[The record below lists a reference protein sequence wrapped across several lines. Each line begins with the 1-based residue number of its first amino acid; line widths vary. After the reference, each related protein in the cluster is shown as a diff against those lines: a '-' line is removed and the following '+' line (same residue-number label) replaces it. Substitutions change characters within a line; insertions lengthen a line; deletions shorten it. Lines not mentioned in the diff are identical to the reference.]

1 MIVSA
6 EKRLFTY
13 WHQGFDQAPPIVRAC
28 VRNAERLHSGWRMH
42 LIDAGSVSS
51 WTDPVPIPE
60 ERWNQLSLAHRSDLI
75 RTQLL
80 IKHGGVWADPTV
92 WFSRP
97 LDDWLPSHMEAG
109 LFLFRHPGRD
119 RTISN
124 WFITAEPGN
133 PLLVRLYDKLC
144 AYWSDNEFDNF
155 DRPMSLSAQWL
166 HRILRRN
173 QSLPRLWLRTPIIRL
188 FRTFPYMIYHY
199 AFHDLVRTDAECR
212 AVWDRMPD
220 VRADGPVRL
229 LRHGLNEAFDDAARS
244 LLTSPERAPL
254 YKLTWK
260 GIPERPG
267 KGTVLANLLELA
279 SEDSGQSDLPPHAAA
294 EKSTH

>member
-1 MIVSA
+1 LKKTI
-6 EKRLFTY
+6 FTY
-13 WHQGFDQAPPIVRAC
+13 WHQGFDQAPEIVKACARVIERHHPDWDIHFLDAQTVDDWIDPMPIPREKW
-28 VRNAERLHSGWRMH
+28 ERL
-42 LIDAGSVSS
+42 
-51 WTDPVPIPE
+51 
-60 ERWNQLSLAHRSDLI
+60 QLAHRSDLI

-155 DRPMSLSAQWL
+155 DRSMSLSAQWL

-199 AFHDLVRTDAECR
+199 AFHDLVRIDAECR
-212 AVWDRMPD
+212 AVWDQMPD

-229 LRHGLNEAFDDAARS
+229 LRHGLNEAFDDTARS
-244 LLTSPERAPL
+244 LLTSPDRAPL

-260 GIPERPG
+260 GIPERPD
-267 KGTVLANLLELA
+267 KGTVLGKLLELDR
-279 SEDSGQSDLPPHAAA
+279 EDSGQSDLPPHAAA